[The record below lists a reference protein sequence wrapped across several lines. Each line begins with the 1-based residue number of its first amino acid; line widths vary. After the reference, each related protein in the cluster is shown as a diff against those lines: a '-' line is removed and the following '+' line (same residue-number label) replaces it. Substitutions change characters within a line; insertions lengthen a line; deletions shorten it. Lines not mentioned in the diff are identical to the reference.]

1 MAAPRIVPPP
11 SPAEP
16 SPILTLTSPA
26 SPAPS
31 GNDSSFFAFPKQDI
45 VAGAVV
51 FLVALPLCLG
61 IAVACGVPPVS
72 GLIAGVIGGL
82 VVPLVSRSPLS
93 VTGPAAGLT
102 SIVLIEVERLGG
114 IKPFIA
120 AVVVA
125 GLLQIVLGLVKAGR
139 FAALVPSSAI
149 KGMLAAIGIT
159 IVLKQIPVAVG
170 ATGGL
175 EDIASQFSLG
185 PAVLA
190 VLSLAILLIWPK
202 TPLKKIT
209 FLPAALVVVVLC
221 TVLGIVMEGVPAL
234 ALAAHHKVVVPTGG
248 AAGLWAALSHPDPSA
263 FLQSGVW
270 VAGATLAIV
279 ASIETLLSL
288 QAVDRLDPLRRQS
301 PPDRELLAQGLA
313 NTASGLLGGLP
324 VTAVIV
330 RSGANV
336 AAGGRERLSAFFHG
350 WLLLGA
356 VLAAAGLLNRIPLAC
371 LAAVLIV
378 VGINLAKPS
387 LFISQAK
394 LGRDQFIPF
403 LLTIAAVLSLDLLK
417 GVVLGVVVALI
428 FTLHQNAAGTIHQ
441 STDPDGATRLRFR
454 RDATFLTKPQL
465 LGLLEAVPAGS
476 SVVIQADG
484 EYVDLDA
491 KEAIATFQQDAP
503 RRGVHVR
510 IEGIDMGNA
519 APGGG
524 H

>member
-1 MAAPRIVPPP
+1 MAAPNIVSSSSSAA
-11 SPAEP
+11 SPAS
-16 SPILTLTSPA
+16 SPALTSP
-26 SPAPS
+26 PS
-31 GNDSSFFAFPKQDI
+31 SSQASSFFSYPKQDL

-61 IAVACGVPPVS
+61 IAVACGVPPVA
-72 GLIAGVIGGL
+72 GLVAGLVGGL
-82 VVPLVSRSPLS
+82 VVPLVSRSALS

-102 SIVLIEVERLGG
+102 SIVLLEVERLGG
-114 IKPFIA
+114 IKPFVA

-125 GLLQIVLGLVKAGR
+125 GVVQIVLGLVRAGR
-139 FAALVPSSAI
+139 FASLVPSSAI

-159 IVLKQIPVAVG
+159 IVLKQIPVALGVS
-170 ATGGL
+170 GGL
-175 EDIASQFSLG
+175 KDIPSQLSLG

-190 VLSLAILLIWPK
+190 AISLAILLIWPR

-209 FLPAALVVVVLC
+209 FLPAALVVVVLS
-221 TVLGIVMEGVPAL
+221 TVLGIVMEGIPAL
-234 ALAAHHKVVVPTGG
+234 ALAASHKVVVPTGG
-248 AAGLWAALSHPDPSA
+248 VTGLWAALSHPEPSA
-263 FLQSGVW
+263 FLQGGVW
-270 VAGATLAIV
+270 VAGITIAIV

-288 QAVDRLDPLRRQS
+288 QAVDRLDPLRRIS
-301 PPDRELLAQGLA
+301 PPDRELVAQGLA

-356 VLAAAGLLNRIPLAC
+356 VLAAAGLLNRIPLAS

-394 LGRDQFIPF
+394 LGRDQLIPF
-403 LLTIAAVLSLDLLK
+403 LVTIIAVLSLDLLK
-417 GVVLGVVVALI
+417 GVVLGVIVALA
-428 FTLHQNAAGTIHQ
+428 FNLYRNTVGTIHQ
-441 STDPDGATRLRFR
+441 TRDPDGAWRLRFR

-465 LGLLEAVPAGS
+465 TRMLEAVPVGS
-476 SVVIQADG
+476 TVVIQADG

-503 RRGVHVR
+503 RRNIAMR
-510 IEGIDMGNA
+510 IEGIDLSNA
-519 APGGG
+519 SAGGG

>member
-1 MAAPRIVPPP
+1 MAAPRTLP
-11 SPAEP
+11 SPSSADP
-16 SPILTLTSPA
+16 TLEAAT
-26 SPAPS
+26 PAPA
-31 GNDSSFFAFPKQDI
+31 GNDSSSFFAYPKQDL
-45 VAGAVV
+45 VAGTVV

-72 GLIAGVIGGL
+72 GLIAGIAGGL

-102 SIVLIEVERLGG
+102 SIVLMEVERLGG
-114 IKPFIA
+114 LKPFIA
-120 AVVVA
+120 AVVIA
-125 GLLQIVLGLVKAGR
+125 GVIQIILGLVKAGR

-175 EDIASQFSLG
+175 KDIPAQFSTG
-185 PAVLA
+185 PAVMA
-190 VLSLAILLIWPK
+190 ALSVAILLIWPK

-221 TVLGIVMEGVPAL
+221 TVMGIVLEGVPAL

-248 AAGLWAALSHPDPSA
+248 PSGLWAALLHPEPSA

-288 QAVDRLDPLRRQS
+288 QAVDRLDPLRRNS

-350 WLLLGA
+350 LLLLGA
-356 VLAAAGLLNRIPLAC
+356 VLAVAGLLNQIPLAC

-378 VGINLAKPS
+378 VGFNLAKPS

-403 LLTIAAVLSLDLLK
+403 IFTIIAVLSLDLLR
-417 GVVLGVVVALI
+417 GVVLGVIVALI
-428 FTLHQNAAGTIHQ
+428 FTLYQNANGTIQ
-441 STDPDGATRLRFR
+441 QLKDPDGALRLRFR

-465 LGLLEAVPAGS
+465 LRMLEAVPAGS
-476 SVVIQADG
+476 TVVVQADG
-484 EYVDLDA
+484 EYVDHDA
-491 KEAIATFQQDAP
+491 KEALATFHQDAP
-503 RRGVHVR
+503 RRNITMR
-510 IEGIDMGNA
+510 IEGIDMSKA
-519 APGGG
+519 AAGGG

>member
-1 MAAPRIVPPP
+1 MAAPSIVPKSSPPAPAPQLHLVPP
-11 SPAEP
+11 SSE
-16 SPILTLTSPA
+16 ST
-26 SPAPS
+26 
-31 GNDSSFFAFPKQDI
+31 SFFSFPKQDL

-72 GLIAGVIGGL
+72 GLIAGVVGGI

-114 IKPFIA
+114 IQPFVA

-125 GLLQIVLGLVKAGR
+125 GLLQIVMGLVKAGR

-159 IVLKQIPVAVG
+159 IVLKQIPVALGVS
-170 ATGGL
+170 GGL
-175 EDIASQFSLG
+175 KDIPSQFSLG

-190 VLSLAILLIWPK
+190 AISIAILFIWPK

-221 TVLGIVMEGVPAL
+221 TVLGIALEGVPAL
-234 ALAAHHKVVVPTGG
+234 ALAANHKVVVPTGG
-248 AAGLWAALSHPDPSA
+248 AAGLWAALSHPQPGF

-288 QAVDRLDPLRRQS
+288 QAVDRLDPLRRRS
-301 PPDRELLAQGLA
+301 PPDRELVAQGLA

-356 VLAAAGLLNRIPLAC
+356 VLAAASLLNRIPLAC
-371 LAAVLIV
+371 LAAVLIM

-394 LGRDQFIPF
+394 LGRDQLIPF
-403 LLTIAAVLSLDLLK
+403 LITIIAVLTTDLLK

-428 FTLHQNAAGTIHQ
+428 FTLYQNANGTIHQ
-441 STDPDGATRLRFR
+441 STDPDGTTRLRFR

-465 LGLLEAVPAGS
+465 LRMLEAVPAGS
-476 SVVIQADG
+476 AVVVQADG

-503 RRGVHVR
+503 RRNIRMRV
-510 IEGIDMGNA
+510 EGIDMRNA
-519 APGGG
+519 TPGGG

>member
-1 MAAPRIVPPP
+1 M
-11 SPAEP
+11 S
-16 SPILTLTSPA
+16 
-26 SPAPS
+26 APS
-31 GNDSSFFAFPKQDI
+31 IPITPSRTEEPNVSNSMFAYPRQDL

-72 GLIAGVIGGL
+72 GLIAGVVGGL
-82 VVPLVSRSPLS
+82 VVPLISRSPLS

-102 SIVLIEVERLGG
+102 SIVLVEVARLGSLSA
-114 IKPFIA
+114 FAA
-120 AVVVA
+120 AVVIS
-125 GLLQIVLGLVKAGR
+125 GLLQIVMGVVKAGR

-159 IVLKQIPVAVG
+159 IVLKQLPVALGVN
-170 ATGGL
+170 GGFK
-175 EDIASQFSLG
+175 DIAAQFSLG

-190 VLSLAILLIWPK
+190 GISLAILLIWPK

-221 TVLGIVMEGVPAL
+221 TVLGVVFQGIPSL
-234 ALAAHHKVVVPTGG
+234 ALAANQKVVVPTGG
-248 AAGLWAALSHPDPSA
+248 AQGLWSALIRPETNAFLSTGTWIAGL
-263 FLQSGVW
+263 
-270 VAGATLAIV
+270 TLAIV
-279 ASIETLLSL
+279 ASIETLLSV
-288 QAVDRLDPLRRQS
+288 QAVDRLDPLRRRS
-301 PPDRELLAQGLA
+301 PPDRELVAQGFA
-313 NTASGLLGGLP
+313 NATSGLLGGLP

-336 AAGGRERLSAFFHG
+336 AAGGRERLSALFHG
-350 WLLLGA
+350 VLLLVA
-356 VLAAAGLLNRIPLAC
+356 VLGAASLLNQIPLAC

-387 LFISQAK
+387 LFINQAK
-394 LGRDQFIPF
+394 LGRDQLVPF
-403 LLTIAAVLSLDLLK
+403 LTTIIAVLSTDLLK
-417 GVVLGVVVALI
+417 GVIIGVIVALV

-441 STDPDGATRLRFR
+441 SKDPDGTFRLRFR

-465 LGLLEAVPAGS
+465 LGLLEAIPAGS
-476 SVVIQADG
+476 TVVIQADG

-491 KEAIATFQQDAP
+491 REAIASYKEDAH
-503 RRGVHVR
+503 RRNVTVR
-510 IEGIDMGNA
+510 LEGIDMAGA
-519 APGGG
+519 AAGGG

>member
-11 SPAEP
+11 SPVAP
-16 SPILTLTSPA
+16 TLHLTSQP
-26 SPAPS
+26 PS
-31 GNDSSFFAFPKQDI
+31 GNDSSSFFASPKQDV

-102 SIVLIEVERLGG
+102 SVVLIEVERLGG
-114 IKPFIA
+114 LKPFFA
-120 AVVVA
+120 AVVLA
-125 GLLQIVLGLVKAGR
+125 GIIQIVLGLVKAGR

-159 IVLKQIPVAVG
+159 IVLKQLPVALGVS
-170 ATGGL
+170 GGFK
-175 EDIASQFSLG
+175 DIASQFSLG
-185 PAVLA
+185 PTVLA
-190 VLSLAILLIWPK
+190 ALSLAILLIWPK

-209 FLPAALVVVVLC
+209 FLPAALVVVVLS
-221 TVLGIVMEGVPAL
+221 TLLGIAMESVPAL

-248 AAGLWAALSHPDPSA
+248 AAGLWAALSHPEPGA

-270 VAGATLAIV
+270 VAGLTLAIV

-336 AAGGRERLSAFFHG
+336 AAGGRERLSAFVHG

-387 LFISQAK
+387 LFINQAK
-394 LGRDQFIPF
+394 LGRDQFLPF
-403 LLTIAAVLSLDLLK
+403 LLTILAVLSLDLLK

-428 FTLHQNAAGTIHQ
+428 FTLHQNASGTIHQ
-441 STDPDGATRLRFR
+441 SMDPDGTTRLRFR

-465 LGLLEAVPAGS
+465 LRLLEAVPAGS
-476 SVVIQADG
+476 AVVIQADG

-510 IEGIDMGNA
+510 VEGIDMRNA
-519 APGGG
+519 AAGGG